1 MGTYRKEIE
10 RNEVSIEC
18 HLCSKEFKNL
28 ISLSRHIKRSH
39 PDVSTKDY
47 YNLYLKTN
55 NTDGFCKICT
65 KPTKF
70 LSLDK
75 GYKDTCCKTCTNIFK
90 YGFSSPFCK
99 EETHS
104 KSRQTKLE
112 RYGDAHY
119 LNVEKQ
125 KKTMLK
131 KYGGT
136 GLASPEIR
144 KRIEET
150 NLEKFGSKSPFG
162 SKEIQEKVKK
172 TNLDKY
178 GVENVFSSEKI
189 KEKIKETNLSNFGFE
204 NVMQSEEVKC
214 KVRNTL
220 EQEYGGLGYASSTIR
235 EKAISTKSDKLKNF
249 IDDNNLVL
257 VSELDLKYP
266 EISLQDCE
274 FIKYQNSILI
284 SKDDSVRVLKKD
296 LELKDAG
303 YLSKNEAEIHE
314 WLKSVYNGE
323 IQLNSK
329 ITDTL
334 LELDFYLPEKKLAI
348 EFNGNYWHSTRF
360 KDKNYHLKKTQLCQD
375 LGIHLIHIFEYEWLS
390 NKEICKLIISL
401 ALESD
406 IESTNIQECKIKK
419 IGSTEYHGLY
429 SGNKLISIFCISE
442 QNLICLYSKS
452 NRKILQKIQED
463 LKIDEFIV
471 DLSKVSNI
479 DLDAIKEYEPECV
492 YSKNNNFVYDC
503 GYSKVKGNIR

>member
-55 NTDGFCKICT
+55 NSDSLCKICQ

-70 LSLDK
+70 LSLYR

-125 KKTMLK
+125 QETMLK
-131 KYGGT
+131 KYGGK
-136 GLASPEIR
+136 GFASPEIR
-144 KRIEET
+144 KRIEKT
-150 NLEKFGSKSPFG
+150 NLEKFGSKSPLG
-162 SKEIQEKVKK
+162 SKEVQDKIKN

-178 GVENVFSSEKI
+178 GAENVFSSEEI

-204 NVMQSEEVKC
+204 NAMQSEEVKN
-214 KVRNTL
+214 KVKNTL
-220 EQEYGGLGYASSTIR
+220 EHEYGGIGYASKEIR
-235 EKAISTKSDKLKNF
+235 KKSILTRNENLKKH

-257 VSELDLKYP
+257 ISSLELKYP
-266 EISLQDCE
+266 EVSLEDVE
-274 FIKYQNSILI
+274 IHAYQNSHLI
-284 SKDDSVRVLKKD
+284 SKEDMYKALTKDEELKKV
-296 LELKDAG
+296 G
-303 YLSKNEAEIHE
+303 YLSKYEVELHE
-314 WLKSVYNGE
+314 WLKSIYSGN
-323 IQLNSK
+323 ILLNSK
-329 ITDTL
+329 IPNSS
-334 LELDFYLPEKKLAI
+334 LEFDFYLPDKKLAI

-360 KDKNYHLKKTQLCQD
+360 KDENYHLRKTQLCQD
-375 LGIHLIHIFEYEWLS
+375 LGINLIHIFEFEWLS
-390 NKEICKLIISL
+390 SKEVCRSIISL

-406 IESTNIQECKIKK
+406 IENENIHDCKIEK
-419 IGSTEYHGLY
+419 ISSTKYQGLY
-429 SGNKLISIFCISE
+429 SGNKLIAIFCISE
-442 QNLICLYSKS
+442 QNQIYLYS
-452 NRKILQKIQED
+452 NVNNEILRKIQEE
-463 LKIDEFIV
+463 LSINEYFI
-471 DLSKVSNI
+471 DLSKVSMI
-479 DLDAIKEYEPECV
+479 ALEVIKEYEPERV

>member
-1 MGTYRKEIE
+1 MGTHRKEIK
-10 RNEVSIEC
+10 RDEVSVKC
-18 HLCSKEFKNL
+18 HLCGKEFKNL

-55 NTDGFCKICT
+55 NTDGFCQICQ

-75 GYKDTCCKTCTNIFK
+75 GYKNTCCKTCTNIFK

-144 KRIEET
+144 RRIEET
-150 NLEKFGSKSPFG
+150 NIEKFGSKSPFG
-162 SKEIQEKVKK
+162 SKEVQEKVKQ

-178 GVENVFSSEKI
+178 GVENVFSSEEI

-204 NVMQSEEVKC
+204 NAMQSEEVKS

-220 EQEYGGLGYASSTIR
+220 EQEYGGLGYASSIIR

-274 FIKYQNSILI
+274 FTKYQNSIFI

-296 LELKDAG
+296 LDLKDAG
-303 YLSKNEAEIHE
+303 YLSKNEVEIHE
-314 WLKSVYNGE
+314 WLKSIYTGE

-329 ITDTL
+329 IPNTL

-360 KDKNYHLKKTQLCQD
+360 KDKDYHLKKTQLCQEK
-375 LGIHLIHIFEYEWLS
+375 GIQLIHIFEYEWLS
-390 NKEICKLIISL
+390 SKEICKLIISL

-406 IESTNIQECKIKK
+406 IEHSNIQEFKIKK

-429 SGNKLISIFCISE
+429 FGNKLISIFCIYK
-442 QNLICLYSKS
+442 QNQICLYSNVNS
-452 NRKILQKIQED
+452 EILLKIQED
-463 LKIDEFIV
+463 LKIDEFVV

-479 DLDAIKEYEPECV
+479 DLDIIEEYEPECN

-503 GYSKVKGNIR
+503 GYSKVKGI

>member
-1 MGTYRKEIE
+1 MGTHRKEVK
-10 RNEVSIEC
+10 RDEVSVKC
-18 HLCSKEFKNL
+18 NLCNKEFKNL

-55 NTDGFCKICT
+55 NTDGFCQICQ

-75 GYKDTCCKTCTNIFK
+75 GYKNTCCKTCTNIFK

-112 RYGDAHY
+112 RYDDAHY

-144 KRIEET
+144 RRIEET
-150 NLEKFGSKSPFG
+150 NIEKFGSKSPFG
-162 SKEIQEKVKK
+162 SKEVQEKVKQ

-178 GVENVFSSEKI
+178 GVENVFSSEEI

-204 NVMQSEEVKC
+204 NAMQSEEVKS

-220 EQEYGGLGYASSTIR
+220 EQEYGGLGYASSIIR

-274 FIKYQNSILI
+274 FAKYQNSILI

-296 LELKDAG
+296 LDLKDAG

-314 WLKSVYNGE
+314 WLKSIYAGE

-329 ITDTL
+329 IPNTL
-334 LELDFYLPEKKLAI
+334 LELDFYLPEKNLAI
-348 EFNGNYWHSTRF
+348 EFNGSYWHSTRF
-360 KDKNYHLKKTQLCQD
+360 KDKDYHLKKTQLCQD
-375 LGIHLIHIFEYEWLS
+375 LGITLIHIFEFEWLS
-390 NKEICKLIISL
+390 SKEICKLIISL

-406 IESTNIQECKIKK
+406 IEHSNIQEFKIKK

-429 SGNKLISIFCISE
+429 SGNKLISIFCISK
-442 QNLICLYSKS
+442 QNQICVYSNVNS
-452 NRKILQKIQED
+452 EILRKIQEE
-463 LKIDEFIV
+463 LKSDKYYI

-479 DLDAIKEYEPECV
+479 DLKVIEKCEPECI
-492 YSKNNNFVYDC
+492 YSKNNNFVYNC
-503 GYSKVKGNIR
+503 GFLKVRVT

>member
-1 MGTYRKEIE
+1 MGTYRKEVK
-10 RNEVSIEC
+10 RDEVSVKC
-18 HLCSKEFKNL
+18 HLCGKEFKNL

-39 PDVSTKDY
+39 PDVSTEDY

-55 NTDGFCKICT
+55 KLEGFCQICT

-70 LSLDK
+70 LSLDR
-75 GYKDTCCKTCTNIFK
+75 GYKETCCKTCTNVFK
-90 YGFSSPFCK
+90 YGFSSPFCHQ
-99 EETHS
+99 ETHS
-104 KSRQTKLE
+104 KSRQTKLK

-150 NLEKFGSKSPFG
+150 NLDRFGSKSPLG
-162 SKEIQEKVKK
+162 SKEIQDKIKN

-178 GVENVFSSEKI
+178 GVENVFSSDEI
-189 KEKIKETNLSNFGFE
+189 KEKIKETNLATFGFE
-204 NVMQSEEVKC
+204 NAMQSEEVKN
-214 KVRNTL
+214 KVKDTL
-220 EQEYGGLGYASSTIR
+220 EQEYGGLGYASEIIR
-235 EKAISTKSDKLKNF
+235 EKSILTRSENLKKY

-257 VSELDLKYP
+257 VSSLDLKYP
-266 EISLQDCE
+266 EVSLEDAEICE
-274 FIKYQNSILI
+274 YQNSHLI
-284 SKDDSVRVLKKD
+284 SKEDMHKALTKDEELKKV
-296 LELKDAG
+296 G
-303 YLSKNEAEIHE
+303 YLSKYEVELHE
-314 WLKSVYNGE
+314 WLKSIYSGN
-323 IQLNSK
+323 ILLNSK
-329 ITDTL
+329 IPDSS
-334 LELDFYLPEKKLAI
+334 LELDFYLPDKKLAI

-360 KDKNYHLKKTQLCQD
+360 KDKDYHLRKTQLCQD
-375 LGIHLIHIFEYEWLS
+375 LGIHLLHIFEFEWLS

-406 IESTNIQECKIKK
+406 IESANIQEFKIKK

-442 QNLICLYSKS
+442 QNQICLYSKS
-452 NRKILQKIQED
+452 NYKILQKIQED

-479 DLDAIKEYEPECV
+479 DLDVIDEYEPECV
-492 YSKNNNFVYDC
+492 YLKNNNFIYDC

>member
-1 MGTYRKEIE
+1 MGTHRKEIK
-10 RNEVSIEC
+10 RDEVSVKC
-18 HLCSKEFKNL
+18 HLCNKEFKNL
-28 ISLSRHIKRSH
+28 VSLSRHIKRSH

-55 NTDGFCKICT
+55 NTDGFCKICQ

-75 GYKDTCCKTCTNIFK
+75 GYNDTCCKTCTNIFK

-150 NLEKFGSKSPFG
+150 NIEKFGSKSPLG
-162 SKEIQEKVKK
+162 SKEIQEKVKQ

-178 GVENVFSSEKI
+178 GAENVFSSEEI

-204 NVMQSEEVKC
+204 NAMLSEEVKD

-235 EKAISTKSDKLKNF
+235 EKAISTKNDKLMNF

-284 SKDDSVRVLKKD
+284 SKEDSVRVLKKD
-296 LELKDAG
+296 LDLKDVG
-303 YLSKNEAEIHE
+303 YLSKNEAELHE
-314 WLKSVYNGE
+314 WLKSIYTGE

-329 ITDTL
+329 IPNTL

-360 KDKNYHLKKTQLCQD
+360 KDKNYHLRKAQLCQD
-375 LGIHLIHIFEYEWLS
+375 LGIHFIHIFEFEWSS

-406 IESTNIQECKIKK
+406 IKSTNIHKYSIKK
-419 IGSTEYHGLY
+419 IDARYHGLY
-429 SGNKLISIFCISE
+429 SSNKLISIFCISK
-442 QNLICLYSKS
+442 QNQICLYSKV
-452 NRKILQKIQED
+452 NCEILLKIQEE
-463 LKIDEFIV
+463 LKLNEFII
-471 DLSKVSNI
+471 DLSKVNCA
-479 DLDAIKEYEPECV
+479 DLKVIEEYEPECV

-503 GYSKVKGNIR
+503 GYSKVKGDIR